1 MAKYYYLISSLPML
15 SLENEPAISYQ
26 DFLSRCREQLSD
38 SDFKELEKAVFSKTD
53 GARHPLMRRW
63 EHYINDVNSILKDER
78 SRKLGW
84 ETEGFSNV
92 NNPALRDRIHR
103 ASFSMNPLEGE
114 KEILAIYFDF
124 LDSCGSSDPFDVE
137 ALMIYALKI
146 QIIER
151 MNVFDM
157 EKGRREFRRLFSS
170 IQKQFE

>member
-1 MAKYYYLISSLPML
+1 
-15 SLENEPAISYQ
+15 
-26 DFLSRCREQLSD
+26 
-38 SDFKELEKAVFSKTD
+38 
-53 GARHPLMRRW
+53 
-63 EHYINDVNSILKDER
+63 
-78 SRKLGW
+78 
-84 ETEGFSNV
+84 
-92 NNPALRDRIHR
+92 
-103 ASFSMNPLEGE
+103 MNPLEGE

-151 MNVFDM
+151 MNAFDM

>member
-26 DFLSRCREQLSD
+26 DFLARCREQLSD

-92 NNPALRDRIHR
+92 DNPALRDRIHR
-103 ASFSMNPLEGE
+103 ASFSMNTNPEVSFPFSPQASTSMKKGVPASKSFTVKRYVVIAGLV
-114 KEILAIYFDF
+114 
-124 LDSCGSSDPFDVE
+124 SSVDDCAVSTS
-137 ALMIYALKI
+137 
-146 QIIER
+146 
-151 MNVFDM
+151 NSS
-157 EKGRREFRRLFSS
+157 RL
-170 IQKQFE
+170 